1 MSNYTHKPGTGVLFK
16 NDKKTSANQPDMT
29 GTAMVNGK
37 EMRVA
42 AWSKEANGKKF
53 LSLKLSEVEKPK
65 DETPSTPPEQDT
77 LEGLF

>member
-1 MSNYTHKPGTGVLFK
+1 MSYTQKEGQGSLFK
-16 NDKKTSANQPDMT
+16 NDRKSSPAQPDMT

-42 AWSKEANGKKF
+42 AWSKEANGKKY

-65 DETPSTPPEQDT
+65 DESPSTPSEQDT